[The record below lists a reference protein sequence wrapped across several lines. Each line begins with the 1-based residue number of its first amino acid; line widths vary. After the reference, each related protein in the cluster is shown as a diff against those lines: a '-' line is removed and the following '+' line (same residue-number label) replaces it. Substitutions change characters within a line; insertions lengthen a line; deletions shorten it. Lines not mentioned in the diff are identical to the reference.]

1 MASKKLQGQVAIITG
16 ASRGIG
22 AATARRLAAAGAA
35 VVLTARSEDALAAVA
50 EDIQRAGGVA
60 HFVAADVA
68 DPDQIDPVIEGTLDR
83 FRRVDILVN
92 NAGMLWPL
100 EETADADLD
109 EWAYNVQV
117 NLIGPFFMARTVLPL
132 MQHQNY
138 GRIVNVS
145 SGAAARPIPG
155 WGAYC
160 ASKAGLDM
168 FTKVAALEVAQYS
181 ITINALYPGMV
192 DTEMQSA
199 IRSVDTSESDLDFSY
214 WQNAYEEARL
224 TPPEEVARLIY
235 WLVGPWSRDRSGEIF
250 RAGDPEWL
258 RQVNRDMPA

>member
-35 VVLTARSEDALAAVA
+35 VVLTARSEDALAKVVD
-50 EDIQRAGGVA
+50 DIRRTGGSA

-68 DPDQIDPVIEGTLDR
+68 DPDQIDPVIEETLDR

-117 NLIGPFFMARTVLPL
+117 NLVGPFFMVRTVLPL

-138 GRIVNVS
+138 D
-145 SGAAARPIPG
+145 
-155 WGAYC
+155 
-160 ASKAGLDM
+160 AS
-168 FTKVAALEVAQYS
+168 
-181 ITINALYPGMV
+181 
-192 DTEMQSA
+192 
-199 IRSVDTSESDLDFSY
+199 
-214 WQNAYEEARL
+214 
-224 TPPEEVARLIY
+224 
-235 WLVGPWSRDRSGEIF
+235 
-250 RAGDPEWL
+250 
-258 RQVNRDMPA
+258 

>member
-1 MASKKLQGQVAIITG
+1 
-16 ASRGIG
+16 
-22 AATARRLAAAGAA
+22 LAAAGAA
-35 VVLTARSEDALAAVA
+35 VVLTARSEDALAKVVD
-50 EDIQRAGGVA
+50 DIRRTGGSA

-68 DPDQIDPVIEGTLDR
+68 DPDQIDPVIEETLDR

-117 NLIGPFFMARTVLPL
+117 NLVGPFFMVRTVLPL

-168 FTKVAALEVAQYS
+168 FTKVAALEVAKYN
-181 ITINALYPGMV
+181 ITVNALYPGLV
-192 DTEMQSA
+192 DTEMQAA
-199 IRSVDTSESDLDFSY
+199 IRSVDTSESDLDFGY
-214 WQNAYEEARL
+214 WQEAYEEERL
-224 TPPEEVARLIY
+224 TPPHEVARLIY
-235 WLVGPWSRDRSGEIF
+235 WLVGPWSRGRNGEIF
-250 RAGDPEWL
+250 RAGDSEWL
-258 RQVNRDMPA
+258 RQVNQDAPA